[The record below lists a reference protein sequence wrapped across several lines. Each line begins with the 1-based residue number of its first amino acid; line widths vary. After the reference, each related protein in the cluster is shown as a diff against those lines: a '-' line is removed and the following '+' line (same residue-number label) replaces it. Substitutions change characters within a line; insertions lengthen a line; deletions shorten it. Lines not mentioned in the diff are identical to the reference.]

1 MPKHIQEEHVN
12 RMFPFEF
19 YEELSEHL
27 NAFTLLNPAFFLRNK
42 LDTTPD
48 QRKVLFKQSRSN
60 KQMVVLNQNNLIQ
73 VEPFG
78 ELLTLEMCCAAQDQ
92 DVILKEPEKRSQL
105 PISII
110 VAQLYD
116 SAGAP
121 VFASDVE
128 EGSIEHIPEVLWDDP
143 NLLLGV
149 VSFTEEEPRV
159 AVINIPERI
168 EKRLF
173 ESVQDE
179 N

>member
-1 MPKHIQEEHVN
+1 MPKHIQAKHVN

-19 YEELSEHL
+19 YEELSENL
-27 NAFTLLNPAFFLRNK
+27 NAFTLLNPAFFLR
-42 LDTTPD
+42 DTLGVTPD
-48 QRKVLFKQSRSN
+48 QRKTLFKQSREN

-116 SAGAP
+116 STGAP
-121 VFASDVE
+121 VFASDVAE
-128 EGSIEHIPEVLWDDP
+128 ESIEQIPEVLWDDP

-159 AVINIPERI
+159 AVIKIPERI

-179 N
+179 K

>member
-1 MPKHIQEEHVN
+1 MPNHIQAEHVN

-27 NAFTLLNPAFFLRNK
+27 NAFTLLNPAFFLRKK

-48 QRKVLFKQSRSN
+48 QRKVLFDQSRDN
-60 KQMVVLNQNNLIQ
+60 EPVIALNQNNLIQ

-78 ELLTLEMCCAAQDQ
+78 ELLTLEMCCAAEEQ
-92 DVILKEPEKRSQL
+92 DVILKEPKKRSQM

-116 SAGAP
+116 STGAP
-121 VFASDVE
+121 VFASDVANE
-128 EGSIEHIPEVLWDDP
+128 SIEKIPEVLWDDP
-143 NLLLGV
+143 NLFLGV

-159 AVINIPERI
+159 AVIKIPDHI